1 MPHLSS
7 LDAKSTSISVVTKA
21 GGLKQLQI
29 QDNGT
34 GIRKAD
40 LSIVCERFT
49 TSKLENFDD
58 LTKICTYGFRG
69 EALASISHVAQLFIQ
84 TKTKSEV
91 CAYKAEYKD
100 GKLKD
105 DPKPCAG
112 NQGTIITVEDLFHN
126 VPQRKN
132 ALKAPNEEFQRIYDV
147 ISKYSIH
154 NSSIAFLLKKHGE
167 KNSIRTSG
175 NGDRLENIRLIY
187 GANVTTDM
195 VHEDLHD
202 DELRFKMSASF
213 TTGNF
218 NTMKKGIFLLFINHR
233 LVESATLKSSIDS
246 VYSTILPRGMHPFIY
261 ISLELDPLTVDVNV
275 HPTKHEVHFLH
286 EAVIIERIKDC
297 LEKRLLAQNDS
308 RTFYTQS
315 RLPFE
320 MSSVRVEVEGEE
332 DQDGEKSVT
341 VDKTIYAKD
350 LVRTDSKDQKL
361 DKFFSQS
368 QVVAS
373 STQLPVNLTQQM
385 IVDVEEEELK

>member
-1 MPHLSS
+1 MLT
-7 LDAKSTSISVVTKA
+7 KS
-21 GGLKQLQI
+21 GGLKLLQI

-34 GIRKAD
+34 GIRKED

-49 TSKLENFDD
+49 TSKLEKFDD
-58 LTKICTYGFRG
+58 LSTISTYGFRG
-69 EALASISHVAQLFIQ
+69 EALASISHVAQLSIQ
-84 TKTKSEV
+84 TKTKDEV

-100 GKLKD
+100 GKLKN

-112 NQGTIITVEDLFHN
+112 NQGTIITVEDLFYN

-132 ALKAPNEEFQRIYDV
+132 ALKAPNEEFQKIYDV
-147 ISKYSIH
+147 VSKYAIH

-167 KNSIRTSG
+167 NNSIRTSG
-175 NGDRLENIRLIY
+175 NGNREENIQLIY

-195 VHEDLHD
+195 VHAELD
-202 DELRFKMSASF
+202 DKEMRFKMTASV
-213 TTGNF
+213 TTGNY

-233 LVESATLKSSIDS
+233 LVESSNLKIALDT
-246 VYSTILPRGMHPFIY
+246 VYSTILPRGMHPFVY
-261 ISLELDPLTVDVNV
+261 ISLELDPANVDVNV

-286 EAVIIERIKDC
+286 EEAIVEKIRDC
-297 LEKRLLAQNDS
+297 LEGKLLAKNDS

-320 MSSVRVEVEGEE
+320 SESLKVVVEQEGVDKEE
-332 DQDGEKSVT
+332 NSIASE
-341 VDKTIYAKD
+341 KTIYAKD

-368 QVVAS
+368 QFIAS
-373 STQLPVNLTQQM
+373 STQNQSLTQQVV
-385 IVDVEEEELK
+385 VDLEKDELK

>member
-1 MPHLSS
+1 M
-7 LDAKSTSISVVTKA
+7 DAKSTSISVITKA
-21 GGLKQLQI
+21 GGLKLLQI

-34 GIRKAD
+34 GIRKED

-58 LTKICTYGFRG
+58 LTKISTYGFRG
-69 EALASISHVAQLFIQ
+69 EALSSITHVAQLSIQ
-84 TKTKSEV
+84 TKTKTEV

-100 GKLKD
+100 GKLKA

-112 NQGTIITVEDLFHN
+112 NQGTVITVEDLFYN
-126 VPQRKN
+126 VPQRRN
-132 ALKAPNEEFQRIYDV
+132 ALKAPNEEFQKIYDV
-147 ISKYSIH
+147 VSKYAIH

-187 GANVTTDM
+187 GSNVTSDMLHTDL
-195 VHEDLHD
+195 EDEH
-202 DELRFKMSASF
+202 LRFKMSASA

-233 LVESATLKSSIDS
+233 LVESPNLKFSLDT
-246 VYSTILPRGMHPFIY
+246 VYSTILPRGMHPFVY
-261 ISLELDPLTVDVNV
+261 ISLELDPANVDVNV

-286 EAVIIERIKDC
+286 EEAIIEKIKDC
-297 LEKRLLAQNDS
+297 LEGKLLAQNDS

-320 MSSVRVEVEGEE
+320 SETSVRREVKE
-332 DQDGEKSVT
+332 DMEKTVT
-341 VDKTIYAKD
+341 VDRSTVYAKD
-350 LVRTDSKDQKL
+350 MVRTDSKDQKL
-361 DKFFSQS
+361 DKFFTQT
-368 QVVAS
+368 QVAAS
-373 STQLPVNLTQQM
+373 STQYSSLTQQ
-385 IVDVEEEELK
+385 VKVTVEDEDLK

>member
-1 MPHLSS
+1 M
-7 LDAKSTSISVVTKA
+7 SVTTKA

-34 GIRKAD
+34 GIRKDD

-49 TSKLENFDD
+49 TSKLQNFDD
-58 LTKICTYGFRG
+58 LTKISTYGFRG

-84 TKTKSEV
+84 TKTKAEV

-112 NQGTIITVEDLFHN
+112 NQGTIITVEDLFYN

-132 ALKAPNEEFQRIYDV
+132 ALKAPNEEFQKIYDV
-147 ISKYSIH
+147 VSKYSIH

-187 GANVTTDM
+187 GSNVTADM
-195 VHEDLHD
+195 IHADLD
-202 DELRFKMSASF
+202 DEDFRFKMTASI

-233 LVESATLKSSIDS
+233 LVESSNLKSSLDT

-261 ISLELDPLTVDVNV
+261 ISLELDPLNVDVNV

-286 EAVIIERIKDC
+286 EEAIIEKIKDH
-297 LEKRLLAQNDS
+297 LESKLLAQNDC

-320 MSSVRVEVEGEE
+320 LESPSVRVEVEE
-332 DQDGEKSVT
+332 GEKSLVA
-341 VDKTIYAKD
+341 DKTIYAKD

-368 QVVAS
+368 QIAAS
-373 STQLPVNLTQQM
+373 STQYPNLTQHM
-385 IVDVEEEELK
+385 VVDVEEDDLK